1 MKVLVVNTVR
11 FRMNGITSV
20 IMNYYRSMDKSDMN
34 IDFVVINKISSSYR
48 QELEANRSKIYYLPR
63 KKNPLIYMW
72 KLYKIIKSNNYD
84 IIHIHGNSA
93 MLSIETLVTFIA
105 KVPVRIIHSHNT
117 TCTHK
122 RLHKLLYP
130 ILKKTYTHGF
140 ACGED
145 AGRWMFRNDSFELI
159 KNGIDLNDF
168 NYNEEIRQKYR
179 DKIGAADKKVIGHI
193 GNFIYQKNHTF
204 LIDVFDE
211 LLKINSNYLLL
222 LISDGQLLDE
232 MKEKVSKLGIDE
244 NIIFLGK
251 TTEINHYLQAM
262 DIFVLP
268 SHYEGLPV
276 VLIEAQAMGLPCLV
290 SDKVSIESKLTDL
303 VKFIPI
309 NDTKLWV
316 DAIINERLVNRELNI
331 NVYHQEIEDSG
342 YNVSKNAD
350 KVKKL
355 YVEYLKEK
363 I

>member
-20 IMNYYRSMDKSDMN
+20 IMNYYRKMDKTDMN
-34 IDFVVINKISSSYR
+34 IDFVVINKISSNYR
-48 QELEANRSKIYYLPR
+48 QELESNHSKIHYLPR
-63 KKNPLIYMW
+63 KKNPLTYAL

-93 MLSIETLVTFIA
+93 MMSIETLVAFIA

-117 TCTHK
+117 TCNHK
-122 RLHKLLYP
+122 RLHKILYP
-130 ILKKTYTHGF
+130 ILKRTYTHGF

-145 AGRWMFRNDSFELI
+145 AGKWIFRNDPFELI
-159 KNGIDLNDF
+159 KNGIDLNEF
-168 NYNEEIRQKYR
+168 TYNEEIRKKYR
-179 DKIGAADKKVIGHI
+179 EKIGASNKKVIGHI
-193 GNFIYQKNHTF
+193 GNFVYQKNHTF
-204 LIDVFDE
+204 LIDVFNE
-211 LLKINSNYLLL
+211 LLKVNSNYLLL

-232 MKEKVSKLGIDE
+232 IKKKVAKLGIDE
-244 NIIFLGK
+244 HVIFLGK
-251 TTEINHYLQAM
+251 TTEINCYLQAM

-290 SDKVSIESKLTDL
+290 SDKVSIESRLTNL

-309 NDTKLWV
+309 DNKKLWV
-316 DAIINERLVNRELNI
+316 DTILNQRLGNRELD
-331 NVYHQEIEDSG
+331 VDEYHKGIEDSG

-350 KVKKL
+350 KMKRL
-355 YVEYLKEK
+355 YAEYLKEK